1 VTRPANPIANIFQ
14 NAGNVKILSRG
25 EKTGEGG
32 RQKPFLPG
40 SKTFAFLV
48 PLRRCVKNDSG
59 SPPAHRTT
67 SILKSEWGWLQL
79 RIKCSQVVAPF
90 ELQRPTQART
100 GSAG

>member
-1 VTRPANPIANIFQ
+1 VARPANPIANIFQ

-59 SPPAHRTT
+59 PPPRSSHHFNLEIRMGLATTAHKMFPSCGT
-67 SILKSEWGWLQL
+67 
-79 RIKCSQVVAPF
+79 V
-90 ELQRPTQART
+90 
-100 GSAG
+100 